1 MRNCLLLIYIIYVM
15 PFLRIYRLYFSSE
28 RAYVRKLNNILGF
41 VPKNIKLYRMAF
53 RHKSVA
59 TPVKDGVKNSNERL
73 EFLGDAVLGSVVAEL
88 LFKLYPYK
96 DEGFLTE
103 LRSKIVSRANLN
115 QLSRKLGFNEL
126 IEYDA
131 RMINYSNKQGSLLG
145 DAFEA
150 LVGAVYMDR
159 GYAFTKE
166 FLLNRIIK
174 PHVDIH
180 LLEITETNFKSRLIE
195 WCQHHNKSIQ
205 FVPVANP
212 AGASKLFTVE
222 VLVDGKVCG
231 EGKDFNK
238 KSAEKLAAEQACQEL
253 KIFDTDELS
262 R

>member
-1 MRNCLLLIYIIYVM
+1 M
-15 PFLRIYRLYFSSE
+15 
-28 RAYVRKLNNILGF
+28 LGF
-41 VPKNIKLYRMAF
+41 VPKNVRLYQMAF

-59 TPVKDGVKNSNERL
+59 ITIKEGVKNSNERL
-73 EFLGDAVLGSVVAEL
+73 EFLGDAVLGSVIAEL

-131 RMINYSNKQGSLLG
+131 RMVSYPNKQSSLLG

-150 LVGAVYMDR
+150 VVGAVYVER
-159 GYAFTKE
+159 GYTFTKD

-180 LLEITETNFKSRLIE
+180 TLEITETNFKSRLIE
-195 WCQHHNKSIQ
+195 WCQHYGKEVQ
-205 FVPVANP
+205 FVHLDNP
-212 AGASKLFTVE
+212 GGESSKLFSVE
-222 VLVDGKVCG
+222 VLVDGSTCG
-231 EGKDFNK
+231 EGRDFNK
-238 KSAEKLAAEQACQEL
+238 KSAEKLAAEKACEFL
-253 KIFDTDELS
+253 RVFETDD
-262 R
+262 